1 MPRQWLDD
9 LSIKSF
15 IYHVMSRDDA
25 TIRTEKCF
33 SPEQIAAIRE
43 CWEEYV
49 AAQDEGEEHYEQ
61 EEQRSASSSDVD
73 ED

>member
-1 MPRQWLDD
+1 
-9 LSIKSF
+9 
-15 IYHVMSRDDA
+15 MSRDDA